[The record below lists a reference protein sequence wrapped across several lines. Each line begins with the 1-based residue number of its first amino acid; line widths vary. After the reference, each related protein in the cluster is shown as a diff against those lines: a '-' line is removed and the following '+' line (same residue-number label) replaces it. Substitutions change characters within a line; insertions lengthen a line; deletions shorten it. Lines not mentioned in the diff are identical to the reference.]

1 MNGLGF
7 LPEHGRGFEAVL
19 EDTERVILPHL
30 LRTWSVDYMPH
41 LHSPVLTETICSELI
56 ISCFNDS
63 MDSWDQGPAAT
74 ELEESMVHGLTG
86 LFGLPEGSDGCFTS
100 GGSQSNITAL
110 MAARDRYCRERLGWD
125 VRADG
130 LPPEFGK
137 LRVYTS
143 EISHFSMDKASHI
156 LGMGYA
162 AVRKIPVDEKC
173 RVDIDAFER
182 MVEEDA
188 ASGLL
193 PFCAVATF
201 GTTDFGSIDDA
212 TAMRGICD
220 RHGMHLHGDA
230 AYGSGLIMSDRYR
243 DRVSAL
249 SVCDSITVDFH
260 KMFLLPI
267 SCSAILVRDA
277 DLLRCFEFHADYLN
291 RVEDEEDGYINLV
304 GKSMQTTRRF
314 DALKVYMAFQTRGM
328 DGFGRIIDTAVENA
342 AYLYGRV
349 SSDGDFFAPVEPE
362 MSERRR
368 RAEQEGQAPAP
379 LGGDGHRPDGQGR
392 QGDAEVHP
400 PEPQPHARGH
410 RRSGRQDQDARTRM
424 REPVTPGDRLE
435 PPTALLPPRRTV
447 LSDEVASSY
456 MAVRCRIHGMQP
468 RPSPRL
474 VDVHASR
481 YDQNFVLQGAVP
493 DPAHGFP
500 DTVCVTGTAS
510 CRDRLQDNV
519 RRPQRPCITSPD
531 DIWHMRYESIM

>member
-1 MNGLGF
+1 MRDAASEPMLLSESGEVQERFGEMVRETLSSIFRSFSDGSAFSGIDPYDLRDRIGALGF

-19 EDTERVILPHL
+19 EDTEKVILPHL

-74 ELEESMVHGLTG
+74 ELEESMVRGLTQ
-86 LFGLPEGSDGCFTS
+86 LFGLPEGADGCFTS

-125 VRADG
+125 VRTDG
-130 LPPEFGK
+130 LPPEFRR

-156 LGMGYA
+156 LGMGYG
-162 AVRKIPVDEKC
+162 AVRKIPVDERC
-173 RVDIDAFER
+173 RVDVAAFER
-182 MVEEDA
+182 MVEEDV

-201 GTTDFGSIDDA
+201 GTTDFGSVDDA
-212 TAMRGICD
+212 AGMREVCD

-230 AYGSGLIMSDRYR
+230 AYGSGLIMSGKYG

-249 SVCDSITVDFH
+249 SICDSITVDFH

-267 SCSAILVRDA
+267 SCSAILTRDA

-314 DALKVYMAFQTRGM
+314 DALKVYMAFQARGR
-328 DGFGRIIDTAVENA
+328 DGFGAIIDTAVENA
-342 AYLYGRV
+342 AYLFERV
-349 SSDGDFFAPVEPE
+349 SSDGGFIAPVEPE
-362 MSERRR
+362 MSSVVFALKGGDDLNRRVRRR
-368 RAEQEGQAPAP
+368 LLAEGTVIGQTVK
-379 LGGDGHRPDGQGR
+379 DGRVMLKFTLLNPNLTHERI
-392 QGDAEVHP
+392 DAIV
-400 PEPQPHARGH
+400 
-410 RRSGRQDQDARTRM
+410 
-424 REPVTPGDRLE
+424 DRIK
-435 PPTALLPPRRTV
+435 ALAAGSEQTL
-447 LSDEVASSY
+447 
-456 MAVRCRIHGMQP
+456 
-468 RPSPRL
+468 
-474 VDVHASR
+474 
-481 YDQNFVLQGAVP
+481 
-493 DPAHGFP
+493 
-500 DTVCVTGTAS
+500 
-510 CRDRLQDNV
+510 
-519 RRPQRPCITSPD
+519 
-531 DIWHMRYESIM
+531 